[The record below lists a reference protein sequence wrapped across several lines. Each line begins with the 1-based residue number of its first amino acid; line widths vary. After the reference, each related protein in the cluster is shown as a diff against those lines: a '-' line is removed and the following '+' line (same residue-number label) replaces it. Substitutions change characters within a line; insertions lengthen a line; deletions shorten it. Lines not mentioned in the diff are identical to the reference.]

1 MRTLALLTALFLLAF
16 QAKAETLPERAEEA
30 SDQEQPGEENQDMT
44 ISFAGDESLALQN
57 LSKR

>member
-30 SDQEQPGEENQDMT
+30 SDQEQPGEENQDMAV
-44 ISFAGDESLALQN
+44 SFTGAESPALEN
-57 LSKR
+57 LGER